1 MYFLAWLAAL
11 GTMAALDVAW
21 VVLNTRYGLYK
32 GRMVAGRSK
41 TFVAVAWLLMLAAE
55 AGLVTFMISCVSS
68 MPAAALVGALAGLTV
83 YLVFNGTTLVM
94 DATWPI
100 STALLDTCWGTCLL
114 AVGAIVSFVVA

>member
-11 GTMAALDVAW
+11 GTMAVLDVAW
-21 VVLNTRYGLYK
+21 VVLNSRYGLYK
-32 GRMVAGRSK
+32 GRMAAGRSK
-41 TFVAVAWLLMLAAE
+41 MFVAVAWLLMLAAE

-68 MPAAALVGALAGLTV
+68 MSMAALVGALAGLTV

-100 STALLDTCWGTCLL
+100 STALLDTCWGTSLL
-114 AVGAIVSFVVA
+114 AVGALVSFVVK